1 MTIKGIFRVQTRS
14 ERNSNWSNLE
24 FIQRSFTEETQM
36 TPSSTRSYAILSG
49 NQDRELGHNPLKHC
63 RTLIEA
69 ESVASKDT
77 KEAQA
82 HLDQNVLA
90 GYATVALASML
101 DPSGG
106 LFSDT
111 VRPGQRLFS
120 YFAQTWHSKIA
131 IRDETRK

>member
-1 MTIKGIFRVQTRS
+1 M
-14 ERNSNWSNLE
+14 
-24 FIQRSFTEETQM
+24 
-36 TPSSTRSYAILSG
+36 
-49 NQDRELGHNPLKHC
+49 DPLKHC

-69 ESVASKDT
+69 ESEASKDT

-90 GYATVALASML
+90 RYAKVAQVSILGL
-101 DPSGG
+101 SGG
-106 LFSDT
+106 LFSAAA
-111 VRPGQRLFS
+111 RPGQRLFS